1 MAIEIDERSWPV
13 VLLTARGSSD
23 DATFNDFL
31 ARLGELFREASPFS
45 IVWDARA
52 AGRSDPAH
60 VTAQGRWL
68 RENRALVQTR
78 LAGIA
83 FVFTSPIH
91 CFVMSG
97 VFLVQRL
104 PTAYTV
110 CTSLN
115 EAHVWA
121 EERVRGM
128 RAELRPARV
137 STRVPGR

>member
-1 MAIEIDERSWPV
+1 MTIEVDDRPWPV
-13 VLLTARGSSD
+13 VLLTSRGSSD
-23 DATFNDFL
+23 DAMFNGFL
-31 ARLGELFREASPFS
+31 ERLAELLAHGAPFA

-60 VTAQGRWL
+60 VAAQGRWL
-68 RENRALVQTR
+68 RENRDIVRAR

-91 CFVMSG
+91 RFVMSG

-110 CTSLN
+110 LTSLE
-115 EAHVWA
+115 EAREWA
-121 EERVRGM
+121 DTRVREA
-128 RAELRPARV
+128 RASRSLAR
-137 STRVPGR
+137 

>member
-1 MAIEIDERSWPV
+1 MAIEVDERRWPV

-23 DATFNDFL
+23 DAAFNAFL
-31 ARLGELFREASPFS
+31 ERLGKLLQHRAPFA
-45 IVWDARA
+45 IVWDART

-60 VTAQGRWL
+60 VAAQGRWL
-68 RENRALVQTR
+68 RDNRDVVRAR

-91 CFVMSG
+91 RFVMSG

-110 CTSLN
+110 WTNL
-115 EAHVWA
+115 EDAREWA
-121 EERVRGM
+121 EA
-128 RAELRPARV
+128 RASRSPAR
-137 STRVPGR
+137 